1 MWRNNYSGYELQ
13 IADAAATQANNKEH
27 RSALETVQILI
38 AHEDGAKKLSA
49 MVKKAEC
56 QIELGENYITT
67 CEEIASALKQFNLQN
82 QPTTTLH
89 DELHDKIELLAER
102 VVKINV
108 NCSLLLLRCKLDMI
122 MGFFQGETRL
132 VKLGRIG
139 KTMQRIAA
147 EMQEQNK
154 GIHFKAQ
161 YPLMDV
167 VLKEMQRINDIELKA
182 KCKSVAW
189 FLKYY
194 GFCCIYAADY
204 DKSIEINKQA
214 IILMETA
221 YGDEANHHR
230 VLGLCCGNLAN
241 AYDNLNKLGEAKQC
255 YETAIKIYNQA
266 KDWVDDKQKVDNMLR
281 ATSFLQD
288 VETKLKEMLLND
300 L

>member
-1 MWRNNYSGYELQ
+1 MQ
-13 IADAAATQANNKEH
+13 ITDAAATQANNKEYK
-27 RSALETVQILI
+27 SALETLQILI
-38 AHEDGAKKLSA
+38 AHEDGAKKLLSMA
-49 MVKKAEC
+49 KKIKC
-56 QIELGENYITT
+56 QIEIGENCTTT
-67 CEEIASALKQFNLQN
+67 CEEIASTLKQFNLQN
-82 QPTTTLH
+82 QPPTVMH
-89 DELHDKIELLAER
+89 DELHDEIELLAER
-102 VVKINV
+102 FIKINV
-108 NCSLLLLRCKLDMI
+108 NYSLLFLRCKLDMT

-154 GIHFKAQ
+154 GIHFKAH
-161 YPLMDV
+161 YPLMDI
-167 VLKEMQRINDIELKA
+167 VLKEMQRISDIELKT

-194 GFCCIYAADY
+194 GFCCTYAADY

-221 YGDEANHHR
+221 YGDEANHYR

-255 YETAIKIYNQA
+255 YETTLKIYNQV
-266 KDWVDDKQKVDNMLR
+266 KDWADDKQKIDNMLR